1 MRKLVLL
8 LLLTS
13 CLVPGVATASD
24 FPVIDNQVETRQAHL
39 RWLLTIQEVSMEAVV
54 DYIVEISEGNGTAQ
68 LVQHLNEYIVG
79 LDDIDSYTTHI
90 GLNNFLKDLKDI
102 TGDFR
107 SESRRL
113 INEHNG
119 KVLTLLV
126 RINDRISE
134 NEDKIGELKD
144 QYWGT
149 RKANVLE
156 NFDTRVERAQGV
168 LDILEE
174 REYEVTEAQAK
185 LDEVIALRDDLAA
198 TLDAGDNLEIIRV
211 SRDAL
216 ELSRDLAEIVRS
228 LQVRVSASRRL
239 TRLVNVGER
248 VVERTDVIIGEL
260 KSLELDI
267 SELEEINAKAEV
279 HLADAKAKLEEG
291 DYEGTADALRSL
303 KDDMLE
309 LRDAYV
315 DLVFPEGMPESIG
328 AAFEA
333 LGEKLAE
340 TAGKMEEIL
349 DTL

>member
-39 RWLLTIQEVSMEAVV
+39 RWLLTVQEVSMEAVV
-54 DYIVEISEGNGTAQ
+54 DYIVEISDGNGTAQ
-68 LVQHLNEYIVG
+68 FVQHLNDFGAGV
-79 LDDIDSYTTHI
+79 DDIDSYTTHI
-90 GLNNFLKDLKDI
+90 GLNNFLRDLKDI

-107 SESRRL
+107 SESHRL
-113 INEHNG
+113 FNEHNG
-119 KVLTLLV
+119 RVLTLLA
-126 RINDRISE
+126 RINDRINE
-134 NEDKIGELKD
+134 NEDKIEELKD
-144 QYWGT
+144 QYWET

-156 NFDTRVERAQGV
+156 NFDIRVERAQSI

-174 REYEVTEAQAK
+174 REYDVTEAQVK
-185 LDEVIALRDDLAA
+185 IDEIIALRDDLAA
-198 TLDAGDNLEIIRV
+198 ALDERDNPEIIRV
-211 SRDAL
+211 SVDAL
-216 ELSRDLAEIVRS
+216 ELSRELAEIVRS
-228 LQVRVSASRRL
+228 LQVRVSASRIL

-260 KSLELDI
+260 KSLELDTAT
-267 SELEEINAKAEV
+267 LEEIHAKAET

-291 DYEGTADALRSL
+291 DYEGAVDALRFF
-303 KDDMLE
+303 KEDMLD

-315 DLVFPEGMPESIG
+315 DLVFPDGMPESIE
-328 AAFEA
+328 AAFDV

-340 TAGKMEEIL
+340 IAGKMEESL
-349 DTL
+349 DTI